1 MFTVIL
7 FNVLII
13 KFNLVIMSKIKPIS
27 SMTTPRF
34 ADVATFFRL
43 PVIKNL
49 DQLDYCI
56 CGVPW
61 DGGTTNRP
69 GARHGPREVR
79 NSSSLIRLYHPIS
92 LKSPYEKY
100 NIADIG
106 DCPVNPA
113 DLQDSLNKIE
123 NFYKEIKTSNVI
135 PLSVGGDHLVSL
147 PILRAL
153 AKKEPVALFQ
163 FDSHSDT
170 WDSYFGGYKYT
181 HGTPFRRAVE
191 ENLVD
196 PKKYVMLGIRGSLYD
211 PDDMKWAKDQ
221 GITIITIDE
230 YYEMGFKKSMEIIQD
245 ILGDTP
251 TYLTFDIDGIDPTYA
266 PGTGTPEVGGF
277 NVREAQLIIRKLN
290 KINFV
295 GADVVEVSPPFDLN
309 NMTSLVGATIAFEIL
324 CTLTRTNE

>member
-1 MFTVIL
+1 M
-7 FNVLII
+7 N
-13 KFNLVIMSKIKPIS
+13 KNKPIS
-27 SMTTPRF
+27 SMITPRF

-43 PVIKNL
+43 PINKNL
-49 DQLDYCI
+49 EDLDYCI

-79 NSSSLIRLYHPIS
+79 NASSLIRLYHPVS
-92 LKSPYEKY
+92 LKSPYD
-100 NIADIG
+100 NFDIADIG

-113 DLQDSLNKIE
+113 DLQNSLVKIKEFYE
-123 NFYKEIKTSNVI
+123 NIVTSKTI
-135 PLSVGGDHLVSL
+135 PLSIGGDHLISL

-153 AKKEPVALFQ
+153 AKNGPVGLFQ

-181 HGTPFRRAVE
+181 HGTPFRRAIE
-191 ENLVD
+191 ENLIN

-221 GITIITIDE
+221 GVTIITIDE
-230 YYEMGFKKSMEIIQD
+230 YYKMGFEKSMKIVKD
-245 ILGDTP
+245 ILGDSP
-251 TYLTFDIDGIDPTYA
+251 SYFTFDIDGIDPTYA

-277 NVREAQLIIRKLN
+277 NVREAQLIIRELN
-290 KINFV
+290 QINFI
-295 GADVVEVSPPFDLN
+295 GADVVEVSPPFDVN

-324 CTLTRTNE
+324 CAMTKTI

>member
-1 MFTVIL
+1 M
-7 FNVLII
+7 
-13 KFNLVIMSKIKPIS
+13 KKIKPLS

-34 ADVATFFRL
+34 ADIATFFRL
-43 PVIKNL
+43 PVVKDL
-49 DQLDYCI
+49 KDLDYCI

-79 NSSSLIRLYHPIS
+79 NSSSLIRLYHPVS
-92 LKSPYEKY
+92 LKSPYNKY

-123 NFYKEIKTSNVI
+123 NYYSEIIKSNVI
-135 PLSVGGDHLVSL
+135 PLSIGGDHLVSL

-153 AKKEPVALFQ
+153 AKKGPVALFQ

-211 PDDMKWAKDQ
+211 PDDMKWARDQ

-230 YYEMGFKKSMEIIQD
+230 YYEMGFKKSMEIVQN
-245 ILGDTP
+245 ILGNTP

-290 KINFV
+290 KINFI

-309 NMTSLVGATIAFEIL
+309 NMTSLVGATVAFEIL
-324 CTLTRTNE
+324 CTMTKTNE

>member
-1 MFTVIL
+1 M
-7 FNVLII
+7 N
-13 KFNLVIMSKIKPIS
+13 KNKPIS
-27 SMTTPRF
+27 SMITPRF

-43 PVIKNL
+43 PINKNL
-49 DQLDYCI
+49 KDLDYCI
-56 CGVPW
+56 SGVPW

-79 NSSSLIRLYHPIS
+79 NASSLIRLYHPVS
-92 LKSPYEKY
+92 LKSPYD
-100 NIADIG
+100 NFDIADIG

-113 DLQDSLNKIE
+113 DLQNSLVKIKEFYE
-123 NFYKEIKTSNVI
+123 NIVTSKTI
-135 PLSVGGDHLVSL
+135 PLSIGGDHLISL

-153 AKKEPVALFQ
+153 AKDGPVGLFQ

-181 HGTPFRRAVE
+181 HGTPFRRAIE
-191 ENLVD
+191 ENLIN

-221 GITIITIDE
+221 GVTIITIDE
-230 YYEMGFKKSMEIIQD
+230 YYKMGFEKSMKIVKD
-245 ILGDTP
+245 ILGDSP
-251 TYLTFDIDGIDPTYA
+251 SYLTFDIDGIDPTYA

-277 NVREAQLIIRKLN
+277 NVREAQLIIRELN
-290 KINFV
+290 QINFI
-295 GADVVEVSPPFDLN
+295 GADVVEVSPPFDVN

-324 CTLTRTNE
+324 CIMTKTI

>member
-1 MFTVIL
+1 M
-7 FNVLII
+7 I
-13 KFNLVIMSKIKPIS
+13 KNKPIS

-34 ADVATFFRL
+34 ADIATFFRL
-43 PVIKNL
+43 PVIKDLQN
-49 DQLDYCI
+49 LDYCI

-92 LKSPYEKY
+92 LKSPYSKY

-113 DLQDSLNKIE
+113 DLQDSLKKIE
-123 NFYKEIKTSNVI
+123 NFYSEINKLNVI
-135 PLSVGGDHLVSL
+135 PLSIGGDHLVSL

-153 AKKEPVALFQ
+153 AKKRPVGLFQ

-170 WDSYFGGYKYT
+170 WDSYFGGYKFT

-191 ENLVD
+191 ENLID

-211 PDDMKWAKDQ
+211 PADMKWARDQ

-230 YYEMGFKKSMEIIQD
+230 YYEMGFKKSMEIVQN
-245 ILGDTP
+245 ILGNTP

-277 NVREAQLIIRKLN
+277 NVRESQLIIRKLN
-290 KINFV
+290 KINFI

-324 CTLTRTNE
+324 CTMTKTNE

>member
-1 MFTVIL
+1 M
-7 FNVLII
+7 N
-13 KFNLVIMSKIKPIS
+13 KIKPIS

-43 PVIKNL
+43 PVIKDLN
-49 DQLDYCI
+49 DLDYCV

-79 NSSSLIRLYHPIS
+79 NASSLIRSYHPIS
-92 LKSPYEKY
+92 LESPYDKY

-123 NFYKEIKTSNVI
+123 IFYKKINKSNVI
-135 PLSVGGDHLVSL
+135 PLSIGGDHLVSL

-153 AKKEPVALFQ
+153 AKEKPMALFQ

-181 HGTPFRRAVE
+181 HGTPFRRAIE
-191 ENLVD
+191 ENLID

-211 PDDMKWAKDQ
+211 PADMTWAREQ

-230 YYEMGFKKSMEIIQD
+230 YYEMGFERAMNLVKDTI
-245 ILGDTP
+245 GDDK
-251 TYLTFDIDGIDPTYA
+251 TYFPFDIGGIDPTYA
-266 PGTGTPEVGGF
+266 PGTGTPEVGGY
-277 NVREAQLIIRKLN
+277 NVREAQLIIRALKN
-290 KINFV
+290 INFI
-295 GADVVEVSPPFDLN
+295 GADVVEISPPFDVN
-309 NMTSLVGATIAFEIL
+309 NITSLVGANIAFEIL
-324 CTLTRTNE
+324 CALTRTN